1 VTAPSARS
9 GTRKGSH
16 TMPWSDTLA
25 EPETRVRHGSS
36 STARVAAA
44 VPFLLLTGWMIAV
57 SLHASVMVNGGRVFY
72 LDDVQMVG
80 MRYGRNLADGLGLV
94 WNTGERV
101 EGFTNPAWV
110 LIMAAVHAA
119 GAPDATA
126 ALYIKAI
133 AWMLAC
139 AVLALAVRL
148 RRQLAGP
155 DAWADAALL
164 LMLAMNAEVV
174 FWAANGFETPLLT
187 ALLLWLLTRVIEEAE
202 RGTATAGTMV
212 ATGALGLMRADA
224 YLLIAAVVGVAIVLS
239 RQRARAARLALL
251 AGLLPL
257 LLVGARLAYYGQWMP
272 NTFELRMTAVPDLWL
287 EGARYVKR
295 FGREHLL
302 LIACAV
308 AACARPS
315 DGRTRAVVGV
325 CAVTAVHAVAAGG
338 DFLVPFRFIAP
349 AVPLIVTL
357 AVIAARDVRR
367 YGRRLGDVALALV
380 VVMGLVSGGMLNRW
394 PLEAMRSWRGKPWQG
409 AAIGLLIAQ
418 SSRPSATVA
427 AAGGG
432 ALGYF
437 SRRTV
442 IDLTG
447 RTDPSIARLRARRGA
462 DASAR
467 KFDVEAS
474 LRRNPDFVLTSG
486 PHEAAKLGE
495 LMFALRGIDPQ
506 RDIGPAIL
514 ATSTFQRL
522 YRDQPI
528 PIEPLLERSAVYVR
542 ADSPERARIAS
553 WRLDVTGF

>member
-1 VTAPSARS
+1 
-9 GTRKGSH
+9 
-16 TMPWSDTLA
+16 MPWSDTLA
-25 EPETRVRHGSS
+25 VPDAQVRHGSS

-44 VPFLLLTGWMIAV
+44 VSFLVLTGWMIAV
-57 SLHASVMVNGGRVFY
+57 TLHASVVVNGGRVFY

-80 MRYGRNLADGLGLV
+80 MRYGRNLANGLGLV
-94 WNTGERV
+94 WNAGEPV

-110 LIMAAVHAA
+110 LTMAAVHAA

-126 ALYIKAI
+126 ALFIKAI

-139 AVLALAVRL
+139 AVLARAVAL

-155 DAWADAALL
+155 DAWADVALL
-164 LMLAMNAEVV
+164 LMLAMNADVV

-187 ALLLWLLTRVIEEAE
+187 ALLLWLLTRVIDEAE
-202 RGTATAGTMV
+202 RGSPTAGTMV
-212 ATGALGLMRADA
+212 ATGALGLVRSDA
-224 YLLIAAVVGVAIVLS
+224 YLLIAAVVSVSIVLS
-239 RQRARAARLALL
+239 RHRTRAARLALL

-272 NTFELRMTAVPDLWL
+272 NTFELRMTEVPDLWL
-287 EGARYVKR
+287 EGMRYVKR

-302 LIACAV
+302 LIACA
-308 AACARPS
+308 AAGCARPR
-315 DGRTRAVVGV
+315 DWRTRAVAGV
-325 CAVTAVHAVAAGG
+325 CVTTVLHAAAVGG

-349 AVPLIVTL
+349 AVPLIVIL
-357 AVIAARDVRR
+357 AVIAAQDVRR
-367 YGRRLGDVALALV
+367 YRPRMGGVALAFVAV
-380 VVMGLVSGGMLNRW
+380 VGIVSGGMLNRW
-394 PLEAMRSWRGKPWQG
+394 PVEAMRSWRGKPWQG

-418 SSRPSATVA
+418 GSSASATIA

-447 RTDPSIARLRARRGA
+447 RTDPSIARLPARRGA
-462 DASAR
+462 DASER

-474 LRRNPDFVLTSG
+474 LRRRPDFVLTAG
-486 PHEAAKLGE
+486 PHEAALLGE
-495 LMFALRGIDPQ
+495 LMFALHGVDPE
-506 RDIGPAIL
+506 RDIGPALL
-514 ATSTFQRL
+514 ASATFQRL

-528 PIEPLLERSAVYVR
+528 RIEPLVERSAVYVR
-542 ADSPERARIAS
+542 ADSPERARVAA